1 MQLPEEQIMQALRA
15 NDQNAFEMIFRTWY
29 SPLCNFAYSFL
40 KDKDESEEI
49 VQNAFVAFWEK
60 RAQIQIDTSLKSYLY
75 WSIRNACLNAIK
87 HEKVKRA
94 HADHTLSAGQAFES
108 AENTLSNELEERIEK
123 AMMSLPEQCRLVFK
137 MSRVEELK
145 YAEIADQLGIS
156 IKTVEN
162 HMGKALRIMRE
173 ELKDYL
179 ILVLFFMTGL
189 D

>member
-1 MQLPEEQIMQALRA
+1 MHALRA

-49 VQNAFVAFWEK
+49 VQSAFVAFWEK
-60 RAQIQIDTSLKSYLY
+60 RSQIEIETSLKSYLY
-75 WSIRNACLNAIK
+75 RSIRNACLNAIK

-94 HADHTLSAGQAFES
+94 HADHTLAH
-108 AENTLSNELEERIEK
+108 SNLAVEGDDAVRVELEQRIEN
-123 AMMSLPEQCRLVFK
+123 AMSALPEQCRLVFK
-137 MSRVEELK
+137 MSRIEELK
-145 YAEIADQLGIS
+145 YAEIAEQLGIS
-156 IKTVEN
+156 VKTVEN

-179 ILVLFFMTGL
+179 VLVLFLMTGF